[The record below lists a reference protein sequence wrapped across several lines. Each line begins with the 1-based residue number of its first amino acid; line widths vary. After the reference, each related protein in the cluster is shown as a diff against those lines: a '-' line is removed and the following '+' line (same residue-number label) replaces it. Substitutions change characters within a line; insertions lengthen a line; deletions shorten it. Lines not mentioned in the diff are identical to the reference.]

1 MLIICLS
8 TKNKLLD
15 RHLPWK
21 FLRFCQK
28 LQVSEIVPQFWHL
41 ILLLKNCTNLIKHRT
56 FLWEIQTIL
65 KKVSTFYRDH
75 ENEKRWLWFFFLL
88 SDFWNI
94 VEHQNEISLGT
105 LWNLIFFHFCLQ
117 LCLYWDYLNAS
128 WIGWVNLQYWRTGYI
143 FSAGNL
149 QYSSY

>member
-1 MLIICLS
+1 MSFMLIICLS

-15 RHLPWK
+15 RHFPWK

-28 LQVSEIVPQFWHL
+28 LQVSEIIPQFWHP

-75 ENEKRWLWFFFLL
+75 ENEKRWLWFFFSFVWFLKYYRTSKWDFFRNTLKSNLFSFLSTTVFILRLL
-88 SDFWNI
+88 KRFMHWLS
-94 VEHQNEISLGT
+94 
-105 LWNLIFFHFCLQ
+105 
-117 LCLYWDYLNAS
+117 
-128 WIGWVNLQYWRTGYI
+128 
-143 FSAGNL
+143 
-149 QYSSY
+149 

>member
-28 LQVSEIVPQFWHL
+28 LQVSEIIPQFWHP

-65 KKVSTFYRDH
+65 KKRFQHFIEIMKMKKDDYG
-75 ENEKRWLWFFFLL
+75 FFFLL
-88 SDFWNI
+88 SDFWNF
-94 VEHQNEISLGT
+94 VKHQNEISLGT
-105 LWNLIFFHFCLQ
+105 LWNLIYFHFCLQ
-117 LCLYWDYLNAS
+117 LCLYWNYLNAL
-128 WIGWVNLQYWRTGYI
+128 WIGWVNL
-143 FSAGNL
+143 
-149 QYSSY
+149 